1 MLLNKRYHKL
11 LSVAAFMLLLSA
23 NAVYGQCPDPSTV
36 IITKIDEQCFG
47 AKDGVIIFKFT
58 DGIFPSTFDYRVSV
72 WNYEKGTNGGFIYAD
87 DNLPFQN
94 EIPSPIITQDSLILT
109 GMFPGD
115 FVLVLDDGDCNDVVY
130 GENFTGGFK
139 KGIQISAAK
148 EVFLAL
154 NTVNTEDNTR
164 CTAPFDGK
172 VDATGVAS
180 GGSGSFSYSLD
191 GTTYQASPVF
201 EALEANTY
209 TLYVK
214 DNNADNPYANAPN
227 CIQEINDIVVND
239 NLSPPTVDLFASPS
253 EVCNNTDVV
262 LNGNPSGGTEPY
274 THSWTGDVA
283 ALDDATIAT
292 PTFNSSTNGTY
303 NLTYTLTDAK
313 GCSATESI
321 TITVNAGPTSAELS
335 GTDTICN
342 GSSANLIVTI
352 TDGTGPYSLE
362 IDNVGIINS
371 YNSGDAIPVNPTATT
386 TYTLVGN
393 VADAKGCTVVG
404 SGSATITV
412 TNNPNTAL
420 TVDTQDTEV
429 CSGESTFITIQN
441 SEVGINYQL
450 RNDGDDSV
458 IGSVVTGDG
467 NTISLPTGALTNET
481 TFNVLA
487 SSSTCPPAELAT
499 LATITVNN
507 ATSVSF
513 SGLNSSYCTTD
524 GPVTLNSSDVGTFGG
539 PGVTDNGDGTATF
552 DPAAAG
558 EAMHEITFQGT
569 CAVDKQTVTVEI
581 CPDVN
586 FTADKTTVCEGEPVT
601 FQSTGTAGTTY
612 SWTFGT
618 GSTQQTSTEVEPT
631 VTFSGAGSYTVTL
644 EVDGNPVTKADYITV
659 DAPPT
664 AEAGPSATVC
674 VDSHTLQANEPSTGE
689 TGTWSAKVPG
699 PTFDDVNNH
708 AANVS
713 SLNSGPN
720 ILYWTVTGTCE
731 VIDSVEITSQGA
743 ASVNAGEDQTICTD
757 QATLSAAPLASGETG
772 SWQVVEGSGSF
783 VDSSNPQTTVNGL
796 SLDKNVF
803 LWTVTGVCGDISDAV
818 EIIRLE
824 TSPDATFTYNQDKY
838 CTSEGSV
845 LPVFTTGRAGVFS
858 AVPTPSSSATLFI
871 DAETGEIDLTGSTPA
886 TYIVTNYISGQNVC
900 NDASHTFEI
909 QVIAQATAALDYGG
923 ATSFC
928 QSDPNPTPTFSPAG
942 GTFEYTATGGGTLD
956 LGSDGTINLSASDAD
971 TYEIRYSSNGLCSD
985 IASVTVE
992 ITASAD
998 ATFNYASS
1006 AYCVGDGI
1014 VTPDTPPTTPG
1025 AFSITPI
1032 APTDPAAVLII
1043 DATDGSID
1051 LDNSDPGSYRITYT
1065 TNDPSGC
1072 NDNETF
1078 DVTLSTA
1085 VASAGD
1091 DDTSCSLT
1099 YELKGNVPTSGTGRW
1114 TVVAGDPA
1122 NINFDN
1128 FNRPNA
1134 TATAQVAGPYAFE
1147 WKVTSGSCEAADT
1160 VEINY
1165 RGPFAFIGGITATSA
1180 CGASDGGVTRYIKL
1194 EPGEDSSRYTFT
1206 WNGSGDITYQQTS
1219 LGSDNYGF
1227 LNAANLSAGVYE
1239 IHVLDNKTLVCD
1251 TLFTVTVPSEGLK
1264 IGGKNSGQDV
1274 IVSSE
1279 ANVCTGDAEGKVT
1292 VATSLDEFFDITYYD
1307 RQGNLIE
1314 QHLNVDMTAPG
1325 EQKDSLDNLTSGRYN
1340 IEIEIS
1346 GSGCLSGYSE
1356 DVKEPEEI
1364 DIYLNKI
1371 IPASCPG
1378 EDDGSIDITVSGG
1391 TTPYAYSWKEVSNSA
1406 LGITDEDPTGL
1417 AAGDY
1422 FVEITYS
1429 GSCTVTSQTFT
1440 VTEPTATAGPVA
1452 SNPNLNTITC
1462 NSFQA
1467 KWNSTGAASY
1477 VLDVSRDDTFTDLVL
1492 DNESIPGTETTYLV
1506 NSLEANTTYWYR
1518 IRALDG
1524 CATSNSNVISVQ
1536 TNSTAAPRVEVA
1548 TNPSCDAFTA
1558 NWTAVADA
1566 ARYNIVVASDNAF
1579 TNIIKDET
1587 TADATQTNYRVENVD
1602 GGETYYYRVRVETSC
1617 GWSDFSDSEEV
1628 TTQGITGNVTL
1639 QPTTTTCESAT
1650 IQWTAITGVSNYT
1663 IEVSDASD
1671 FNTIFKTQSA
1681 VNEEEKT
1688 VSGLSSGTQYFFRI
1702 IASLGC
1708 DSDTVAGDFTT
1719 DQAPDM
1725 PQNVVGE
1732 EGCNGFMVTW
1742 DEVSNAT
1749 EYQVRVTDASDV
1761 LIDEYT
1767 VTTNAFSINTL
1778 AEDTEYKFQVQ
1789 AINACG
1795 TSPYTTAQSVRT
1807 RTEDQCGC
1815 GFDKAEFVLNAV
1827 DVNCI
1832 SDTDGALFVDVL
1844 SSSTTMTRFEY
1855 QFYPASSPED
1865 STAWVDG
1872 LNNGIREWRKGD
1884 LPPGDYV
1891 VRIRDK
1897 FAQEEC
1903 DKILPL
1909 VATIKAKN
1917 DLTTTAQPETCEVLG
1932 GIIVEIPETCANS
1945 AFYRVRIV
1953 GPTGDVETQID
1964 GNQIAATE
1972 LASGAYQVIVEDDLN
1987 GTEYSNESVFV
1998 PNNCSTEPS
2007 AECNFTDKTA
2017 LAETTLADCETGN
2030 GTVRLFVLGGETE
2043 TYTFQV
2049 RDASG
2054 EVTFDTQTAQGEAT
2068 FEELPQ
2074 GRYSFLVVDET
2085 GGRCQDIFTIARK
2098 TVAFATD
2105 YPQVSFPVCDDPNQS
2120 ARITVRIDTANSLAA
2135 APYDVALLL
2144 AGDTVQTTTLNPGT
2158 LEFTF
2163 RDVAI
2168 GFTYDVAI
2176 KPRAQETCSNLQPV
2190 DVTNTGTV
2198 VGFLYTA
2205 DNITCFGDGTKI
2217 SVDQIVAAPDR
2228 PFTLNLYQNGVLYEE
2243 NVLTNDD
2250 DFVYQNLEAGEYQLE
2265 IIQDQIVCDDTVAR
2279 EKRSETFEITGPR
2292 NAFAYSVNSLIEV
2305 TVAYPYGTIEIDSI
2319 ARFNAPYKIRIA
2331 AGSDPDT
2338 AWVEI
2343 VNDNPAARP
2352 YRYTYPDMPIGDYLI
2367 EVRDGFG
2374 CTIDTLV
2381 QIRYTTDLFVPN
2393 IFTPNDDGV
2402 NDTFEIVNLDI
2413 YGEDEGV
2420 RLRIVNRLGITVFSS
2435 DNYTNAEAWDGE
2447 ENAEG
2452 IYFYYLTLSDG
2463 SQHTGWV
2470 ELFRGKTP

>member
-1 MLLNKRYHKL
+1 MRILYITLLVL
-11 LSVAAFMLLLSA
+11 LSLVWSNSTSYAQCTGEPIVSFLVTNVD
-23 NAVYGQCPDPSTV
+23 NATCFEGQDGAITV
-36 IITKIDEQCFG
+36 SI
-47 AKDGVIIFKFT
+47 
-58 DGIFPSTFDYRVSV
+58 
-72 WNYEKGTNGGFIYAD
+72 
-87 DNLPFQN
+87 
-94 EIPSPIITQDSLILT
+94 
-109 GMFPGD
+109 
-115 FVLVLDDGDCNDVVY
+115 
-130 GENFTGGFK
+130 TGG
-139 KGIQISAAK
+139 
-148 EVFLAL
+148 E
-154 NTVNTEDNTR
+154 
-164 CTAPFDGK
+164 APYVYELW
-172 VDATGVAS
+172 VDL
-180 GGSGSFSYSLD
+180 GGSGNTKLQESL
-191 GTTYQASPVF
+191 S
-201 EALEANTY
+201 
-209 TLYVK
+209 
-214 DNNADNPYANAPN
+214 
-227 CIQEINDIVVND
+227 INDTEYTF
-239 NLSPPTVDLFASPS
+239 SSLFAESFI
-253 EVCNNTDVV
+253 
-262 LNGNPSGGTEPY
+262 NGNYFAIVKTSNSHTSSNPTQVKLCSERQVSNIDLTSPDELKNIVTTTPSCAGTDGKILLETTGGTEPY
-274 THSWTGDVA
+274 IYNWTSVPDGQASIANISNPENLSPGDYTVEITDANNCPISGPIVENITIAASPAVNNQTPGICEDAQGASQATNIDLTALEPSINTETGTTITWYNEATLNNPVANPANVTAVDQQQFFAEVDNGFCQSVATVTYTINAYPSDPNNLQATNIGCNGFTASWDVPANADEYVIEVIEEISNTIVATETITDPATQSQIFTGLVTNQSYHFTVLARNACGESSMIVSPSFTTKTAPLAPADPQPVDIGCTTFDASWNASTDANEYIVEVIDVDA
-283 ALDDATIAT
+283 GDDFTSPTFTQSVSAPATIAS
-292 PTFNSSTNGTY
+292 FNGLN
-303 NLTYTLTDAK
+303 
-313 GCSATESI
+313 I
-321 TITVNAGPTSAELS
+321 
-335 GTDTICN
+335 DTQYQFRVR
-342 GSSANLIVTI
+342 A
-352 TDGTGPYSLE
+352 
-362 IDNVGIINS
+362 
-371 YNSGDAIPVNPTATT
+371 SGDCGV
-386 TYTLVGN
+386 
-393 VADAKGCTVVG
+393 
-404 SGSATITV
+404 
-412 TNNPNTAL
+412 
-420 TVDTQDTEV
+420 
-429 CSGESTFITIQN
+429 ST
-441 SEVGINYQL
+441 
-450 RNDGDDSV
+450 
-458 IGSVVTGDG
+458 
-467 NTISLPTGALTNET
+467 
-481 TFNVLA
+481 
-487 SSSTCPPAELAT
+487 
-499 LATITVNN
+499 N
-507 ATSVSF
+507 ATS
-513 SGLNSSYCTTD
+513 
-524 GPVTLNSSDVGTFGG
+524 
-539 PGVTDNGDGTATF
+539 ATF
-552 DPAAAG
+552 N
-558 EAMHEITFQGT
+558 T
-569 CAVDKQTVTVEI
+569 
-581 CPDVN
+581 CPDID
-586 FTADKTTVCEGEPVT
+586 FIADKTTVCAGETVT

-699 PTFDDVNNH
+699 PIFDDVNNH

-743 ASVNAGEDQTICTD
+743 ASVNAGEEQTICTD

-783 VDSSNPQTTVNGL
+783 ADSSNPQTTVNGL

-998 ATFNYASS
+998 ATFSYANS

-1025 AFSITPI
+1025 AFSITTI

-1099 YELKGNVPTSGTGRW
+1099 YKLKGNVPTSGTGRW

-1134 TATAQVAGPYAFE
+1134 TATAQVAGSYAFE

-1219 LGSDNYGF
+1219 LNSDNYGF

-1279 ANVCTGDAEGKVT
+1279 ANVCAGDAEGKVT

-1378 EDDGSIDITVSGG
+1378 GNDGSIDITVSGG
-1391 TTPYAYSWKEVSNSA
+1391 TTPYTYNWKEVSNPA

-1440 VTEPTATAGPVA
+1440 VTEPAATAGPVA
-1452 SNPNLNTITC
+1452 NNPNLNTITC

-1477 VLDVSRDDTFTDLVL
+1477 ALDVSRDDTFTDLVL

-1602 GGETYYYRVRVETSC
+1602 GGERYYYRVRVETSC

-1650 IQWTAITGVSNYT
+1650 IRWTAITGVSNYT

-1681 VNEEEKT
+1681 VNEEERT

-1998 PNNCSTEPS
+1998 PNNCSTKPS

-2105 YPQVSFPVCDDPNQS
+2105 YPQVSFPACDDPNQS

-2163 RDVAI
+2163 RDIAI

-2205 DNITCFGDGTKI
+2205 DNITCFGDGATI

-2265 IIQDQIVCDDTVAR
+2265 IIQDQIVCDDTIAR
-2279 EKRSETFEITGPR
+2279 EKRSESFEITGPR

-2319 ARFNAPYKIRIA
+2319 ARFNAPYEIRIA

-2343 VNDNPAARP
+2343 TNDNPAARP
-2352 YRYTYPDMPIGDYLI
+2352 YRYMYPDMPIGDYLI

-2374 CTIDTLV
+2374 CMIDTLV

-2420 RLRIVNRLGITVFSS
+2420 RLRIVNRLGTTVFSS